1 MILIVA
7 TTNRRNSKTYK
18 IAEYYEKLLAH
29 EAAETE
35 ILSLENLPPD
45 FVFSALYENAGKNEE
60 FNRLQEQMQLADK
73 YVFIVPEYNGSFPGV
88 LKTFIDGLGWPNPMQ
103 KKVAALV
110 GISDGVLGGAHA
122 ISHLTDVFHYLG
134 CHVLPVLVR
143 IPTMKKNFID
153 GEIQDEFIRS
163 LMQQQAR
170 EIAEY

>member
-18 IAEYYEKLLAH
+18 IAEYYEKLLAL
-29 EAAETE
+29 ESVQTE

-45 FVFSALYENAGKNEE
+45 FIFSALYENAGKNED
-60 FNRLQEQMQLADK
+60 FNRLQEQMELAEK

-88 LKTFIDGLGWPNPMQ
+88 LKTFIDGLGWPNAMQ

-134 CHVLPVLVR
+134 CFVLPTLVR
-143 IPTMKKNFID
+143 IPTMKKNFTD
-153 GEIQDEFIRS
+153 GEIQDDFIKT
-163 LMQQQAR
+163 LMQQQAK
-170 EIAEY
+170 ELAAF

>member
-18 IAEYYEKLLAH
+18 IAEYYEKLLAR
-29 EAAETE
+29 ETDATE

-45 FVFSALYENAGKNEE
+45 FVFSALYENAGKNED
-60 FNRLQEQMQLADK
+60 FNRLQEQMVLAEK

-88 LKTFIDGLGWPNPMQ
+88 LKTFIDGLGWPNAMQ

-134 CHVLPVLVR
+134 CHVLPTLVR
-143 IPTMKKNFID
+143 IPTMKKNFTD
-153 GEIQDEFIRS
+153 GEIQDDFIKN
-163 LMQQQAR
+163 LMQQQAK
-170 EIAEY
+170 ELSDF

>member
-29 EAAETE
+29 EVAVTE

-45 FVFSALYENAGKNEE
+45 FIFSALYENAGKNEE
-60 FNRLQEQMQLADK
+60 FNRLQEQMALAEK

-88 LKTFIDGLGWPNPMQ
+88 LKTFIDGLGWPNPMA

-110 GISDGVLGGAHA
+110 GISDGVLGGAYA
-122 ISHLTDVFHYLG
+122 LSHLTDVFHFLG
-134 CHVLPVLVR
+134 CHVLPTMVR
-143 IPTMKKNFID
+143 IPTMKKNFTES
-153 GEIQDEFIRS
+153 EIQDSFIKT
-163 LMQQQAR
+163 LMEQQAK
-170 EIAEY
+170 ELAAY